1 MTSDKW
7 VIFHKPYPPHL
18 YRGIKASLSVSI
30 LVALNDYKT
39 SESLS
44 GGKVVVVASSV
55 VGEMC
60 PSNCDSFMVCCN
72 ILSTAQKGMIRYG
85 WAFFL
90 LK

>member
-44 GGKVVVVASSV
+44 GDKVAVVASSM

-60 PSNCDSFMVCCN
+60 SSNCDSSWFVV
-72 ILSTAQKGMIRYG
+72 I
-85 WAFFL
+85 L
-90 LK
+90 LKQLRKEGLNMVGPSFY